1 MNYSEFLENVDKIIT
16 VNKVETP
23 TINYRFVDF
32 IKNNN
37 EYKLD
42 EYNLDTELTNTIN
55 KSEDFTELYNSII
68 TSLYECSLENKFD
81 ADDENIQNGFNKP
94 ITETDSSLKLRKL
107 TTRILS
113 VSNYIAVTS
122 RIGAGQTIIYNSSNK
137 EDFNKIIEKDYLSK
151 YTIIENDAV
160 PVNTVCVCRK
170 SFIDSCG
177 VFLFIHEN
185 DDTIYYDVIKA
196 GVNYSKQFINFKY

>member
-37 EYKLD
+37 EYKFY
-42 EYNLDTELTNTIN
+42 EYNLDTELTSTIN

-94 ITETDSSLKLRKL
+94 ITETDSSLKL
-107 TTRILS
+107 
-113 VSNYIAVTS
+113 
-122 RIGAGQTIIYNSSNK
+122 
-137 EDFNKIIEKDYLSK
+137 
-151 YTIIENDAV
+151 
-160 PVNTVCVCRK
+160 
-170 SFIDSCG
+170 
-177 VFLFIHEN
+177 
-185 DDTIYYDVIKA
+185 
-196 GVNYSKQFINFKY
+196 

>member
-1 MNYSEFLENVDKIIT
+1 MNYSEFLENVGKIIT
-16 VNKVETP
+16 INKVETP
-23 TINYRFVDF
+23 TINYKFVDY

-42 EYNLDTELTNTIN
+42 KYNLDIELTSTIN
-55 KSEDFTELYNSII
+55 KNNDFTELYNSII

-122 RIGAGQTIIYNSSNK
+122 RIGAGQTIIYNSNNSYDFKMIVEK
-137 EDFNKIIEKDYLSK
+137 EYLSN
-151 YTIIENDAV
+151 YTIMENDAV

-170 SFIDSCG
+170 SFIDSYG

-185 DDTIYYDVIKA
+185 GDTIYYDVIKA